1 MESVAPAPR
10 QGAIGRGP
18 LGAGS
23 TDPRYKWI
31 ALSNTT
37 IGVLMAAMNAS
48 IVLIAL
54 PDIFR
59 GIEMNPLLASN
70 TTYFLWLLM
79 GYLLVTPSRSVRQP
93 VQCAFGR
100 W

>member
-1 MESVAPAPR
+1 MASTAPTSRQDAIAPR
-10 QGAIGRGP
+10 H

-54 PDIFR
+54 PDTS
-59 GIEMNPLLASN
+59 GAS
-70 TTYFLWLLM
+70 
-79 GYLLVTPSRSVRQP
+79 R
-93 VQCAFGR
+93 
-100 W
+100 